1 MVNPK
6 ALNCSKCFVAGDF
19 FLHSDLFDV
28 TEKGY
33 SFFGHQI
40 HRNPTHVVSKMLI
53 YEGQPIRKMLA
64 YRDGDLKGMACLIS
78 KMD

>member
-1 MVNPK
+1 MSQRRDIP
-6 ALNCSKCFVAGDF
+6 
-19 FLHSDLFDV
+19 
-28 TEKGY
+28 
-33 SFFGHQI
+33 FFGHQI
-40 HRNPTHVVSKMLI
+40 HRNPTHVVSKMFI